1 MHNAATVSFVGGFY
15 FIGEGVSWGDFIRYI
30 NNVIVKRISCQVNS
44 STNTSVL
51 YFVCTRSAL
60 GTFDVNFQNL
70 SQFLH
75 DLDDTVSTSHL
86 PS

>member
-1 MHNAATVSFVGGFY
+1 MHYAATVSLVGGFY

-30 NNVIVKRISCQVNS
+30 NNVIVKRISSQVNS
-44 STNTSVL
+44 IINTTVL
-51 YFVCTRSAL
+51 LCVCDVHSRYFR
-60 GTFDVNFQNL
+60 FNFQNL